1 MELISIWYLSSL
13 KQLVCSERASEVSV
27 VLQRRFRWVFPGP
40 FSLGNCT
47 VNCTIQT
54 EGILR
59 GKAAFN
65 SLMSC
70 RSVSFEFSF
79 WEGKTRFTHADAV
92 NKRANSHNFKIKKN
106 TFRKIIDC
114 FLRKYCR
121 GSPRQSSFAF
131 FSKSVLAHFFFFWR
145 ALIDRCRI
153 ATDTCKNNVSKF
165 VGGLLNQLYYLA
177 DKNVSVKPLS

>member
-13 KQLVCSERASEVSV
+13 KQFVCSERASEVSV
-27 VLQRRFRWVFPGP
+27 VLQRRFQWVFPGP

-47 VNCTIQT
+47 VNCTTQT

-79 WEGKTRFTHADAV
+79 WEGKTRFTHANAV
-92 NKRANSHNFKIKKN
+92 NKRANSHNFKIKKIWISLQLLSLPFTYWTEVN
-106 TFRKIIDC
+106 LRTSINRRREWII
-114 FLRKYCR
+114 L
-121 GSPRQSSFAF
+121 
-131 FSKSVLAHFFFFWR
+131 SVRSLTIF
-145 ALIDRCRI
+145 
-153 ATDTCKNNVSKF
+153 
-165 VGGLLNQLYYLA
+165 
-177 DKNVSVKPLS
+177 

>member
-13 KQLVCSERASEVSV
+13 KQFVCSERASEVSV

-40 FSLGNCT
+40 FSLGSCT
-47 VNCTIQT
+47 VNCTTQT

-79 WEGKTRFTHADAV
+79 WEGKTRFTHANAV
-92 NKRANSHNFKIKKN
+92 NKRANSHNFKRKN
-106 TFRKIIDC
+106 FE
-114 FLRKYCR
+114 FLYNYFPCHSLTEQR
-121 GSPRQSSFAF
+121 
-131 FSKSVLAHFFFFWR
+131 
-145 ALIDRCRI
+145 LI
-153 ATDTCKNNVSKF
+153 F
-165 VGGLLNQLYYLA
+165 VHQLTV
-177 DKNVSVKPLS
+177 DESE